1 MEEATGKGEEAAKC
15 KGYLR
20 NLRSLNFK
28 RDLHFMMDVLN
39 ILTDV
44 SCAFQNDDLLI
55 TVIAVKLGAGCLKL
69 NALRQ
74 LNGKVF
80 AEYTASEETI
90 LVTLLIKISCYLKGT
105 FICQLFNNNKILL
118 LVIYIY
124 IYMHYIYVY
133 ICTIYMHYIYIYIY
147 NIYNMTKIYPCDK
160 TLGMMSNIGS

>member
-55 TVIAVKLGAGCLKL
+55 TDIAVKLGAGCLKL

-90 LVTLLIKISCYLKGT
+90 LVTLLIKMSCYVEGNIYLST
-105 FICQLFNNNKILL
+105 FQQQQNITFSN
-118 LVIYIY
+118 IYIY
-124 IYMHYIYVY
+124 IYALYIYIY
-133 ICTIYMHYIYIYIY
+133 IYYIYIYIYIYIY

-160 TLGMMSNIGS
+160 TLGRMMKVT